1 MSDNS
6 NIRSP
11 YPYNLF
17 KDVKGNSTI
26 TLPESLSSD
35 TLSGLHYVLS
45 GLSDTEQLFIQLFYK
60 EGFSAEETSAKL
72 NLSLD
77 QFKTTQDVLLK
88 KLRDPSRWNYI
99 QYGIAGLF
107 LREADKEYQRGFLS
121 GYAAGYQACT
131 DDFINGRSYS
141 PLNDDIMN
149 LPLEVLTLSARAYNI
164 FHNKKYS
171 RIRDIASLDADS
183 IRAMRN
189 LGAKTADEIARA
201 LQAIGF
207 PIEHTAWYQYLL

>member
-1 MSDNS
+1 MIKIDSFHHFTLTGKGHLLMSDNS

-77 QFKTTQDVLLK
+77 QFKTTQDVLL
-88 KLRDPSRWNYI
+88 LHGS
-99 QYGIAGLF
+99 F
-107 LREADKEYQRGFLS
+107 
-121 GYAAGYQACT
+121 
-131 DDFINGRSYS
+131 
-141 PLNDDIMN
+141 
-149 LPLEVLTLSARAYNI
+149 V
-164 FHNKKYS
+164 
-171 RIRDIASLDADS
+171 
-183 IRAMRN
+183 
-189 LGAKTADEIARA
+189 
-201 LQAIGF
+201 
-207 PIEHTAWYQYLL
+207 